1 MEIRKT
7 SSRVSQAKTVDYI
20 SEPSENP
27 IEKLIIISGS
37 QGSSPRCTKK
47 ELLFLGVLLFG
58 GQNDSLLNQGVSL
71 VYHQPVR
78 AGYHQSGTA
87 LYIIIAKAK
96 YSLRLMI
103 YTFGDE
109 IHAKA

>member
-1 MEIRKT
+1 M

-47 ELLFLGVLLFG
+47 ELLFLGAQNSMRIKYRLKLHPFLTLDPLHIKSLPLG
-58 GQNDSLLNQGVSL
+58 GMF
-71 VYHQPVR
+71 
-78 AGYHQSGTA
+78 A
-87 LYIIIAKAK
+87 YIVPPSI
-96 YSLRLMI
+96 
-103 YTFGDE
+103 
-109 IHAKA
+109 